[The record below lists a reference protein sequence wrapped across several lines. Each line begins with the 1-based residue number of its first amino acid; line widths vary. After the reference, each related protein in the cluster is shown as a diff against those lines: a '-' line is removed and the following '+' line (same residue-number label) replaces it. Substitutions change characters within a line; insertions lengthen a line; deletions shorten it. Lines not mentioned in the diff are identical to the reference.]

1 MLYLIA
7 ISSSFGS
14 NKVLTILH
22 GKLIHTSPSRKIS
35 YNYSELINIQM
46 TIEIESRMNIF
57 LKKCERRYH
66 CLHYFN
72 VVQ

>member
-1 MLYLIA
+1 MR
-7 ISSSFGS
+7 
-14 NKVLTILH
+14 LH
-22 GKLIHTSPSRKIS
+22 QEKLSQTGYTVIS

-46 TIEIESRMNIF
+46 TIEIKSRMNIF
-57 LKKCERRYH
+57 LTRRERRYH